1 MHTHMP
7 VERLGQE
14 SVRRRREIWWTVYI
28 LDRQMT
34 SLMGL
39 PQSIQD
45 NQIHPELPHS
55 SGPPYD
61 MAALSLQI
69 QMCHIIAEVN
79 SSE

>member
-1 MHTHMP
+1 
-7 VERLGQE
+7 
-14 SVRRRREIWWTVYI
+14 
-28 LDRQMT
+28 MT

-45 NQIHPELPHS
+45 NQIHHELPQ

-69 QMCHIIAEVN
+69 QMCNIIAEVN
-79 SSE
+79 SSEYNTLQTLFSLLLLTGCF

>member
-1 MHTHMP
+1 
-7 VERLGQE
+7 
-14 SVRRRREIWWTVYI
+14 
-28 LDRQMT
+28 MT

-45 NQIHPELPHS
+45 NQIHHELPQ

-79 SSE
+79 SSEYHPPQALFSLLLLTGCF